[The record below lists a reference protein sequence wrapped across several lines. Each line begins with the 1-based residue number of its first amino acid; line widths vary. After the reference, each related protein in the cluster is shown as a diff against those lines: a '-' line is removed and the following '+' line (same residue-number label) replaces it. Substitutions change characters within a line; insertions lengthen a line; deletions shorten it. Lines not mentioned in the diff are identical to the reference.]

1 MALPANL
8 SLSHLTFAI
17 LTTLEVRDPLTRR
30 HSGRVARVGLLLA
43 GALGLSRPARKRLWT
58 AALLHDIGKIGV
70 PDGVLHKPGRLDE
83 EERRALQEHP
93 RIGAD
98 ILLRIRFP
106 REMARM
112 VLHHHERWDGRGYPA
127 GLAGERIPLESRIIA
142 LADAYDAMTA
152 DRPYRRGL
160 PHRAALEEI
169 LDHGGGPVRSP
180 GGGGLPRR
188 GGSAA
193 RDEEP
198 AFSGGGGAAAPRGPD
213 ALGAPRGGGAPSG
226 LRRGLKS
233 WRISSPGGRAD
244 RAAPLG
250 RRNPACGGCSAGG
263 SSGCWR

>member
-70 PDGVLHKPGRLDE
+70 PDGVLNKPGRLDE

-160 PHRAALEEI
+160 PHQAALEEI
-169 LDHGGGPVRSP
+169 LDHGGDQFDPRVVEAFLAVEARLP
-180 GGGGLPRR
+180 GTRNLPFQ
-188 GGSAA
+188 GV
-193 RDEEP
+193 EEP
-198 AFSGGGGAAAPRGPD
+198 QRHEDLMHSVR
-213 ALGAPRGGGAPSG
+213 LGAEGP
-226 LRRGLKS
+226 LRV
-233 WRISSPGGRAD
+233 
-244 RAAPLG
+244 
-250 RRNPACGGCSAGG
+250 CGVA
-263 SSGCWR
+263 